1 MKKLFY
7 LLFISSVLASCTK
20 QEPAELTC
28 SCDGANNGTSSSS
41 SFVDP
46 NLVGHWKVTG
56 LTASEID
63 NWSGNTFYY
72 WNNGQID
79 LHFFADGSWDIDAN
93 TKTGYYPSNT
103 GTYKTHSNNCI
114 DLGDRVLNYSITNGV
129 LIFSDFT
136 GQIDIRWVINE
147 GGDIAFKTPAQFF
160 NNDVEINNLVKQ

>member
-20 QEPAELTC
+20 QEPVECLCGSSNGT
-28 SCDGANNGTSSSS
+28 GTSSSS

-46 NLVGHWKVTG
+46 NLTGHWKVTG
-56 LTASEID
+56 LTAYEIW
-63 NWSGNTFYY
+63 NWSGDTIYA

-93 TKTGYYPSNT
+93 TETGSYPSNT
-103 GTYKTHSNNCI
+103 GIYKIHSNNCI

-129 LIFSDFT
+129 LIFSDFP
-136 GQIDIRWVINE
+136 GQNDIRWVIDDY
-147 GGDIAFKTPAQFF
+147 GDIEFRTPGQFSS
-160 NNDVEINNLVKQ
+160 NDVEINNLTKQ